1 MEDRSKV
8 IELQNI
14 GSRLVEYPSGKFAN
28 VGCACGCGM
37 YCYADISSYFGCS
50 RENPRALAVG

>member
-1 MEDRSKV
+1 
-8 IELQNI
+8 
-14 GSRLVEYPSGKFAN
+14 LVGYPSGKFAN